1 MLQLIRDRSQGL
13 VVGVIVFFI
22 CLTFALFGV
31 QEYLDARTTVVVA
44 EVNGEE
50 VGLKE
55 YQQAFQQM
63 RQRAQAMLGD
73 EFDPDQWAASEI
85 KLTALDFV
93 VTEHLLLQ
101 VVEDANLRIS
111 DTQIANYIR
120 NSSQFQRDGVF
131 SQDFYRQMV
140 RALGFSELGFEHRVR
155 KDLVINQLRAGI
167 GASAIT
173 TAEELQRLEQ
183 YRQQTRDV
191 GFAMLGIEPFRE
203 GIEPSRAEIETY
215 FAEQAEQ
222 YRVEERVSV
231 AFLELSIESLMADIP
246 ADETSLEAYYEAN
259 QGDYIAQ
266 EQRNVNHIL
275 VKVIR
280 SAEESDVEAAR
291 ARAAELRELALSS
304 DSFADLAKEHSD
316 DVGSRGDG
324 GETGFFGRGVMAPEF
339 EEAVFAMAEKDI
351 SEPIRTDFGFH
362 IVRLKEIK
370 SGGMKTYEDARA
382 EVEASYRREQA
393 EALFFEQAEQLSELV
408 YEQPDSLDGAATML
422 GLPVK
427 STESLSRS
435 ELAVRFSP
443 KVVTAAFEQEVL
455 IEGLNSEPIELSNT
469 RIVVV
474 RILEY
479 TRSSLPLVDDV
490 LTNVTQDLIDARARE
505 AVHTSGKSL
514 VERLNNGEDLD
525 AVLDSVDLN
534 WEKVPG
540 ATRDSAKL
548 NRAILRAAFREEPG
562 QAGEVIYTGVPIGTG
577 DYGVVGVSNVVVP
590 PIEQLNVSDISELRR
605 DVAASRTVAEWLDF
619 VALLKSDTNIES
631 FPDRL

>member
-1 MLQLIRDRSQGL
+1 MLQMIRDRSQGL

-31 QEYLDARTTVVVA
+31 QEYLDARSTVVVA

-50 VGLKE
+50 VALKE

-73 EFDPDQWAASEI
+73 EFNPDDWARSEI
-85 KLTALDFV
+85 KDTALDFV
-93 VTEHLLLQ
+93 VTERLLLQ
-101 VVEDANLRIS
+101 IIDDANLRVS
-111 DTQIANYIR
+111 DTQVANYIR
-120 NSSQFQRDGVF
+120 SSSQFQQDGVF

-167 GASAIT
+167 GATSIT

-191 GFAMLGIEPFRE
+191 GFAILGIEPFRE
-203 GIEPSRAEIETY
+203 GVEPTHDEIESF

-222 YRVEERVSV
+222 YRIDERVSL
-231 AFLELSIESLMADIP
+231 AFVELSIESLMADIP
-246 ADETSLEAYYEAN
+246 TDESSLKAYYETN
-259 QGDYIAQ
+259 QGNYVAQ

-275 VKVIR
+275 VKVTR
-280 SAEESDVEAAR
+280 SADDSDVDAAR
-291 ARAAELRELALSS
+291 ARAEELRELALSGE
-304 DSFADLAKEHSD
+304 SFEDLAREHSD
-316 DVGSRGDG
+316 DIGSRADG
-324 GETGFFGRGVMAPEF
+324 GATGYFGRGIMAPEF
-339 EEAVFAMAEKDI
+339 EEAVFAMAEQDI

-362 IVRLKEIK
+362 VVKLKEIK
-370 SGGMKTYEDARA
+370 AGGTKTYEDART
-382 EVEASYRREQA
+382 EVESSYRREQA
-393 EALFFEQAEQLSELV
+393 EALFFEQAEELSELV
-408 YEQPDSLDGAATML
+408 YEQPDSLDGATDML

-427 STESLSRS
+427 TTDSLSRS

-443 KVVTAAFEQEVL
+443 KVVAAAFEPEVL

-474 RILEY
+474 RVLEHSP
-479 TRSSLPLVDDV
+479 SSLPQLDHV
-490 LTNVTQDLIDARARE
+490 LTTVTQDLLDAQARE
-505 AVHTSGKSL
+505 AVHASGKAL
-514 VERLNNGEDLD
+514 VERLNNGEDLE
-525 AVLDSVDLN
+525 AVLSSADLK
-534 WEKVPG
+534 WEKIAG

-548 NRAILRAAFREEPG
+548 SLAVLRAAFRVKP
-562 QAGEVIYTGVPIGTG
+562 APDGEVIYTGVPIGTG

-590 PIEQLNVSDISELRR
+590 PIEQLNVSDITELRR
-605 DVAASRTVAEWLDF
+605 DVSATRTVAQWMDF
-619 VALLKSDTNIES
+619 VALLKLDSNIES